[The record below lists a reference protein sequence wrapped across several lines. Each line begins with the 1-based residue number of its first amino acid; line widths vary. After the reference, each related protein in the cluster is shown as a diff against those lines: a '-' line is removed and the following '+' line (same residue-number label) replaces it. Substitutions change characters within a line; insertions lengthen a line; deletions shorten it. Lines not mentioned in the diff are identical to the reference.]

1 MAAFNLTAQLNLKG
15 PSNVGSIVSSIKN
28 QLGNISTTVKFTL
41 DPNAAKNVSQLD
53 ASLKSL
59 NQTFKDTQQSATA
72 AATAISKFTSAMSQ
86 GNSVGQYSNQL
97 NQANQAA
104 KNLSSTQAAT
114 SKAIEES
121 SSSMQEFG
129 KQAGLAVRRFA
140 AFSSVT
146 SVIYGL
152 VNAVGKGT
160 SEFISFDKE
169 FVKLQQVT
177 GESAEG
183 LKSLGRVITGL
194 SAGLGTSS
202 AELVDIASTLAQAG
216 LSARDT
222 EKALKAL
229 ALSSLAPSFDSMNET
244 VEGSIALMRQFDIS
258 ATDLEKA
265 LGAVNSVAAKFAVEA
280 SDIITAIQRTGGVFA
295 TASKGVSE
303 GTDALNEFIAVF
315 TSVRATTR
323 ESAETIATGLRTI
336 FTRIQRESTIDA
348 LKEYGVSL
356 QNLDGKFVGAYKAVE
371 LLSQGLSRLDPRDV
385 KFSKIIEELGGF
397 RQIGKVIPLIQ
408 EFATAQQ
415 ALSVAQQGQGSLAT
429 DAAKAQLS
437 LANQIAKTREEFLAL
452 FRDIGSSNTFQTMVT
467 GALQLTSALIKVVG
481 AAKGLLPM
489 FTAIAAVQ
497 GAKAISRFAGGL
509 YEGLS
514 GGGKDSSKK
523 GFATGGLVPGVGDAD
538 SVPAMLTP
546 GEFVV
551 RKAAVKA
558 MGVNKLH
565 SMNKYA
571 SGGSVRKMANG
582 GALYDEIEPQLYA
595 SSNKQNA
602 GKIKVHDGDSIE
614 TLVDPTQRLVDKRF
628 TLPDRKTPKYPKDNV
643 GGMLVPTTSRLL
655 NVDAFEVSPSK
666 NERTSYPGGKGP
678 AFDSNRE
685 KGQKAKEL
693 TLQRINELGATKLSR
708 AFKKTNEV
716 DISGRPMLDMQNL
729 SSELVEQGLA
739 KESSTSSLIQ
749 ADTLANRKAFL
760 AEKYPK
766 SNRSEWEKLLI
777 KDYQANYRLDGDE
790 AVLIR
795 DKLQANKNRIL
806 YTKTDSDFMAAY
818 ESLPYKQFKKLIED
832 DYQSAQYATGG
843 RVQKFADG
851 GVAQRKVGYIDYDVI
866 ANPDN
871 EAVVKKGMEATGM
884 TGPRLYTD
892 YLTQLAV
899 QARKENSLDKLRA
912 IYGVAGSGKTTL
924 ARGQGTD
931 SGTLRQTE
939 RFPVLSPED
948 IQRATEVLVLSSS
961 VSKDKLDSF
970 FGDTDRTYTLSSTTK
985 EEREGVRS
993 RRVVRD
999 ISGIGLENRKPGST
1013 TNVATDT
1020 AVGEALLSDRLGN
1033 RSTVLGRS
1041 ESGRLRRKRGDE
1053 LVDVIKKKIGFSWGG
1068 FAPMTAGHESI
1079 MDAAAAMGIAPEDFI
1094 YLVGSNEG
1102 VKPGDPSSYRT
1113 AVFDQDFRMVL
1124 AKAGAGSRGATV
1136 LPKPRDFEVPQ
1147 AFDISQEGSDRRT
1160 VLLPKKGSRTF
1171 VADKGPEQTK
1181 KYKEAGYAVSNI
1193 ERSGGISGTMVRDL
1207 IMAGDMGKLQE
1218 VLSPNVYEIISN
1230 NIGRLQNRANALP
1243 EIIEQVQKSQ
1253 GVELDGVEKEIKA
1266 VGITRIDNKKAAAD
1280 PEYAAKVQALQD
1292 LRDKRD
1298 KIKSSAS
1305 FEPYRI
1311 LAEMAR
1317 KNPEKYGLDLRTMSS
1332 DVPSMRTMSSGK
1344 IQQFIDGGWVQRMQ
1358 SQKKSTLK
1366 EDLKFLQSAMVF
1378 SDETGSYVP
1387 TYAKENEKEVVDAK
1401 EMLER
1406 YNAMSQFIT
1415 GPRSAKSGLKPTGGY
1430 NPQELLDA
1438 VTYYQAGSGP
1448 LTRAMVNNDFIF
1460 TDRNE
1465 AYDTEDLVGR
1475 LSAASQY
1482 KLPKKLYSGF
1492 GRGQFNE
1499 ILKDTNTTADDLIG
1513 KRDQAIESLVGQTV
1527 DFPTFLSTS
1536 VNPTVAEGF
1545 VGDPGA
1551 LFSIDA
1557 SKSKSMGIDILK
1569 AKSTPTTAAPPE
1581 SRRLPGLDKIKQHKL
1596 AGYDQ
1601 EKEFILQPNSQ
1612 FKILSAK
1619 GKVADSL
1626 KETLTGIKKNTQKS
1640 SNMVSD
1646 TGEEFT
1652 VFEPD
1657 YENDIAE
1664 TLNAKTRINIQAQ
1677 MLASGG
1683 KVQRFAEGGRTLS
1696 PLLQSIYDTLGDK
1709 PEWLKEFGLPDNVT
1723 TDVPAKTIAQLYSGR
1738 NFPTDPSFGILAG
1751 KPVSIDNVNA
1761 VWRKSFSPLMG
1772 QEKTANYTAA
1782 RNYLAQEL
1790 KDDTTEQTKL
1800 TIRDINKSTK
1810 LGIVGLQPT
1819 DKKAVEGPMSLGGK
1833 NVTLFIAGL
1842 SSQYDEAVRNMRRG
1856 VEGVVGQFG
1865 SDMQDAKIFGSSE
1878 KYAFDFDET
1887 LVTGADILDANG
1899 KPDIPRYGDIN
1910 AVRESMKGAKLTQLG
1925 EKVKKLMALDPSFIK
1940 KARILTARP
1949 QMTAGI
1955 LSDTLQGLGLPFQES
1970 DITGVSQPVGDGGL
1984 NIVDEKTKR
1993 INNSIIAKAK
2003 AQDVRE
2009 LEALIDDNLQNVTE
2023 TKKAGKKAFHY
2034 TELRDLTQEEKAASG
2049 FPNIEGAI
2057 TQSVMT
2063 VLGATGGLIQN
2074 GAVDYENGLGPAA
2087 QYFPGI
2093 GSDWPTEV
2101 KRTLDSDA
2109 ISDAKKEFTR
2119 YYKENGNKGI
2129 LAQAFAS
2136 GGLAEAPKKEK
2147 EYGKI
2152 GLTEDGTMINA
2163 GYFKN
2168 DTRSGYATAYKMRDY
2183 LYYVGLSSATS
2194 GYGPKL
2200 YDVLMEAATEKGAM
2214 LTSDRSLVS
2223 GDAQNVWEYYFNNRS
2238 DVQKTPLKPSD
2249 WTRNNALI
2257 DPKLYGKEETWPPA
2271 NDPAWILQSGYS
2283 KSPSIINGP
2292 DVVRSSA
2299 KVDYRALMSSFFS
2312 EKRGSSEPVTA
2323 SNSDG
2328 EEFTV
2333 GYSKMAAGGRVK
2345 QDELLSK
2352 YKDVIAS
2359 IMPQEYL
2366 SKDGL
2371 LRLPS
2376 GEGKQIQ
2383 FAPASE
2389 FSYTGFADD
2398 VIKNRLEKV
2407 QDKFD
2412 PQDYKEMISNIDQ
2425 IYGGEA
2431 TIKYSDSQ
2439 DRGGMSS
2446 GFPHEVFH
2454 DIQSYLTQY
2463 YPDKLSTL
2471 QSAVLKRKEEIVK
2484 LHQTGSWSEGR
2495 YPVDDLFLGL
2505 GEDDYGQMGSY
2516 PGYFVNEVSSF
2527 LSKKGSSGAPLKAA
2541 RTAVKDAQ
2549 FDLGRMETIPQ
2560 LLSAIGEGDNRARSL
2575 LGAIFAEA
2583 GLSKDFSEKF
2593 PQKFAAGGMVPG
2605 VGNGDTVPAMLN
2617 VGDFVIR
2624 KSSVNS
2630 IGPDKLASM
2639 AGYASGGSVS
2649 DKVPALLTPGEFVFS
2664 KTAAQKIGYPKLH
2677 SMNKVG
2683 KFASGGAVG
2692 LRMGYADG
2700 GTIQDLGKFL
2710 SNLSAMLN
2718 NIPNRTMSIR
2728 PDTINSSTT
2737 KIDDS
2742 TTQGLNILAEAIK
2755 DLGFKA
2761 SETAALVKR
2770 GGDISYQTALK
2781 ALEADLERAKIAG
2794 SSYSAILG
2802 LEDNIKSIREKSIK
2816 TTTSNQFLET
2826 AFSESQLGQKGGSGA
2841 AQQKIAEVSD
2851 RITVAATK
2859 KEENKTFKDLKA
2871 QSSYGPS
2878 IAFGKTDDE
2887 IRAEAKKIVEPQR
2900 EKIRDESVIRA
2911 TKEVTGVGKGEL
2923 KSLGIGGSDI
2933 QKYISQSMLDRKTL
2947 AEADKQLLDSKLAE
2961 LKNSKAYRDAQAT
2974 DAKAADQMRQKTIQE
2989 AQKQVGQRREVLDP
3003 MAKQQGLPGL
3013 KEGSITESIAG
3024 IFGSGPGIAGLA
3036 ALASLPGLIEA
3047 FGPATKTSG
3056 GAAFMGGFKGA
3067 AETAS
3072 AGVTLA
3078 GQLPFAAGPILAATA
3093 IASLASA
3100 AIKARNAFIE
3110 FEKEAAGKQLEISL
3124 GNLQQLFVELGK
3136 DIKDVRIQSLI
3147 STEIQKGTGVAKRI
3161 EDFEASTP
3169 KAFYANSLDALFAST
3184 SLRDQGTGNS
3194 VQSSSERSKILEK
3207 FGTGAYYRSTG
3218 FGQANFGLN
3227 AFGAD
3232 ARADENRR
3240 SYLEML
3246 APEEAQE
3253 RAKRRTGLAEF
3264 SQQSIFNKAKTGQSA
3279 SDIIAGPDYDALAK
3293 NIALAN
3299 NMIQL
3304 QVLEIERSTIADKEA
3319 AKNSLIRAYA
3329 DEQVIKITKQIEQE
3343 RQLELAERAGRQFS
3357 MSFDRMFA
3365 NMNQSIMEANNTL
3378 DIFTDKLD
3386 ASIGALGG
3394 QASIGKT
3401 RLDTINVLKTP
3412 NISSDSSF
3420 SSAASSASSLFG
3432 TENKLVESILVLGR
3446 NLETS
3451 LMSTINGTIKNNPRA
3466 SDTKISLEIEKSIEG
3481 LLDKANLPSDLSAQ
3495 LSKSIGIGISEIRK
3509 KEGEGTKDR
3518 KIDFSELLRAVPG
3531 LKDTVDTLKNTNN
3544 SVISA
3549 LENYQ
3554 STLDRFTQKL
3564 ELSGEKLREAADR
3577 RFRADDIVT
3586 DSSLQLARTFGTAL
3600 SPSLGS
3606 DIRDKR
3612 TARLTG
3618 GVTSPDDILLQINQL
3633 QNRAGSQRDNLN
3645 DLKNRSIGQPGAVAA
3660 IIDNE
3665 KALSRTNY
3673 QLNQTYTALKNLA
3686 DSSEAASNALSAIQ
3700 AAQQRQSGKVS
3711 LIEKLVTSGPEEL
3724 DSFNKALVRLQRTAG
3739 GENFYQT
3746 ADQRKEILS
3755 VLNDITPLMGSS
3767 QEANNFK
3774 ANTLENLL
3782 KTSGIGLNPQ
3792 FESIINSV
3800 RNPQADPAIKEATE
3814 AYKKAVDV
3822 QSEANNAMAKLS
3834 QYMSEKLIQ
3843 DMSRALEEAINK
3855 TRVKFDDQSIKD
3867 IVNGIRSATTVVAPG
3882 APVARAE
3889 GGLIYAA
3896 NGSYIDFQ
3904 PKGTDTVPAML
3915 TPGEFVV
3922 NRQSTSENLPLL
3934 QAINKSGGGKI
3945 SYFARGGSVDND
3957 TMSILMTQM
3966 KLSEKLTA
3974 PSKNVTS
3981 TTSLS
3986 STVPFLKK
3994 SNDNEISSI
4003 GLLQSILKTLQDMKE
4018 SSSII
4023 NNQPGKNLEPQQIVA
4038 PTETRPVAPTIV
4050 RPETS
4055 TTVSS
4060 APSSASTLPETIESV
4075 DLNPIPSIPV
4085 PNLPIQTTPNFEPIP
4100 TAPVDPIVP
4109 DMPTIPEAPLPDVR
4123 EPISTPE
4130 DIRPR
4135 TIPQMPVMPQ
4145 PEVVLPKKPAYEEPF
4160 PVEVFPPSLLPGFP
4174 KAPMAPTYEK
4184 GPYGFDSPF
4193 FDPESVPKPR
4203 RPLVIGEAAREA
4215 GFTKTDALKGR
4226 DRVAEDTPESDSMI
4240 EEVEARK
4247 SYNKARRAAQSAQA
4261 GEALSSG
4268 IGRANGAMTAVK
4280 GVQEI
4285 KEAQTSYEAFR
4296 GGLGLVGGIGDIADS
4311 SSLPLA
4317 ITGDAASLT
4326 RNTLDFYNTPETR
4339 LQSGLGIA
4347 NDATSLTL
4355 RAAQATSLVAPAG
4368 SLASQVAAPLGAV
4381 GAVAE
4386 IGRGA
4391 VAGAYDTSNEAKLR
4405 TTVENIIIGA
4415 ATGDATTGG
4424 SGLAGAANAF
4434 GANIQQGGNTDLQ
4447 LSAVESQLRGLTTGA
4462 AIGTAIL
4469 PGPGTAI
4476 GAVAGQG
4483 VAATG
4488 ELYKSGSAYI
4498 RESAQAQQLEARTDQ
4513 MLKSSKTQ
4521 EYMTGEDGNV
4531 TKQSKNPDSFGFGL
4545 DVVEENLIR
4554 NVAGL
4559 TKEISTLRV
4568 LQEQGHTTF
4577 NNQPIEEAIYGKE
4590 RSLYAGRSD
4599 LKSVAT
4605 RRAND
4610 ENTTLFDLGPNSPLV
4625 KSKIDRYQSLIGRA
4639 IEELGDTLSEDIKP
4653 DALPKIDLELVP
4665 DLTGT
4670 QKQSA
4675 TYASNG
4681 ALFTPRGTDTIPAM
4695 LTPGEFVMSK
4705 SAVDR
4710 IGVGDLNRMNKGYQ
4724 RGGAVSYYADGGYV
4738 SSSLQDKYLDAG
4750 PAGLKLK
4757 RLGTFS
4763 LEGDEKH
4770 IDLSE
4775 LPDTI
4780 PSDKEFIQKLFTAKN
4795 LQVLPN
4801 LSGLDTQQL
4810 DKASSNSLI
4819 LANRSS
4825 TIGYGVPSGAKYRA
4839 DSSSGSYSY
4848 ESSPPDIKID
4858 PIGDFFNNVVLSS
4871 ILKKKP
4877 IVFEGTEAEATDQ
4890 FALYKNKL
4898 DQLTN
4903 FLPKEIKEQAN
4914 GAGYDITNQS
4924 DVAFKIKSASSVLSA
4939 IKTFPSVATN
4949 GSKASAVQ
4957 TVRIREMSKDIED
4970 YVGLLS
4976 GPTIDTIAESPGGS
4990 KNQSPLPDLWIENV
5004 RDGFNITPKDYGS
5017 NPSSRASAVKRRYG
5031 EMDDDGTLTGRFED
5045 RAQTTSFM
5053 SGWIQ
5058 ALGKTNTQSLTLPG
5072 ANIEPLKAA
5081 SDFITPTYIED
5092 LKNKKLIKTEA
5103 LYESA
5108 IFSKLQQIIDGT
5120 QPFVDVGNDYFDLTK
5135 LGSSNSNIRV
5145 TSVASDEWLRQYA
5158 PIIKQNINNSKDKN
5172 VLEKLSY
5179 YGKDPTIKPFD
5190 IVSEDDPAI
5199 NFEFGWMDNGLTLD
5213 KATEQKLERTTQRK
5227 AKGVAPNITRGETID
5242 GSFKINDLDI
5252 PYQIPYTKYE
5262 KAKWWDT
5269 RLSRQS
5275 DESILDPAEDI
5286 YLLDQSSIDTDP
5298 LRGLN
5303 TGDKRAFASLAGIQ
5317 QDIPSQISTQLNR
5330 DAGILQYLTV
5340 AKTKGYDSDEAK
5352 KLEDLNLD
5360 NLYSI
5365 KFANNLVGSLTKANA
5380 PGGFGD
5386 QFTKTGD
5393 IFDGEAQFYI
5403 RDYIIASAK
5412 RLSETEKID
5421 REIDSKKKGGPT
5433 RDTKKLLG
5441 FDEGKEF
5448 ASASLALVL
5457 GAEELFG
5464 TGGEFELPGILP
5476 PNWFKP
5482 VLPRQFNSI
5491 YDMPQGLIREGM
5503 GRLSTWLNDASGR
5516 LNGYITPEMSQKDG
5530 RLYDTIV
5537 RAQNYMRGARL
5548 AFTSFQEEDT
5558 SGVKTFFDPDL
5569 FKGDPTPNGNPEA
5582 IEQAIKMFQ
5591 SMGRNDENN
5600 PAMRAIS
5607 RAGQLTPDKKKRLA
5621 ADLKDS
5627 KIDNSSGTSDTTNLK
5642 DFDPSDLEK
5651 DMYGQQASYKTLLN
5665 YALNPYNQYTNRDIR
5680 ANFFDEFISRI
5691 FTATELNGA
5700 PLFSA
5705 TTGARFGGALRSL
5718 KSWFGGKGNDDAMIP
5733 PEGRPDINWQGI
5745 DYLYDQTADKAVSY
5759 EQRFDQLQ
5767 TTVSPDVYAS
5777 NRSAFDYVGGR
5788 GMFGE
5793 LPSLDTYEKK
5803 GLGVV
5808 YKNNGG
5814 LIYASEGQLIN
5825 FQPRGTDTVPAM
5837 LTPGEFV
5844 VNASATSK
5852 NLPLLKE
5859 MNRGGEVI
5867 YRAGGSDSPEGMAP
5881 TKTFDIYSALD
5892 INPEGRLNVP
5902 QTRTGKLGLDFLF
5915 KKWTKQDKNSG
5926 PLGQSF
5932 GFGPRSVNVDMQKP
5946 EDLDESFMQYT
5957 GVRNSIIER
5966 LNSGKDYSG
5975 QALMSYYDAMYV
5987 KASQPKSK
5995 EDNPYSN
6002 LYDKKSVVSDSD
6014 RETMVNYLNLRDIRD
6029 NKLGNKDRSWLYN
6042 QDRDWSRYFRFPTGD
6057 EYAATVGG
6065 ALQSVLP
6072 SIFGLLFGTIGA
6084 VAGGAIAGPLGGFGG
6099 AVGLGAAGGQL
6110 GMMSNQWIIDNFLKD
6125 TDMYKGFSTL
6135 MKENPSNVAAGQTA
6149 VLATDL
6155 ALGVGLGHHLENGVR
6170 PLVAKGLSAIGAR
6183 KTAEKAL
6190 YPTIQLSAREI
6201 EEQVVR
6207 HIERA
6212 GKKAGNN
6219 GGEIVMSGGRKP
6231 PFASAAELD
6240 LGRGTPGG
6248 ARFAVNQLPG
6258 KAGNLAD
6265 KLPELAALKPN
6276 QLQDLIS
6283 SLEISSNGVS
6293 RDAAENNVRLMAQKL
6308 GISEQRIYEAGFDPA
6323 RVQIKDGKLWAP
6335 GSMLTGAY
6343 LTRNAH
6349 EAAHYA
6355 MQALRKTAEELDKPL
6370 GHPQVMEKAGFYLS
6384 ELNTKGGIFPD
6395 VFSRLEQ
6402 GGDVTQRLAKIYE
6415 DLPGDGRVAFDKLF
6429 RHAGEPVTIDA
6440 VLKDI
6445 YSRLGN
6451 TDTGPL
6457 ADALKSQGIYGFIAD
6472 ELSIYGKPLGG
6483 GQQARPINIIAEE
6496 AFRSFRSSSLADVEV
6511 VSPFIKR
6518 FLDESGARAGA
6529 EELLHELNHG
6539 SDHGGSHH
6547 GSDHGD
6553 SHHIADNTTG
6563 SIEDKH
6569 HYSTG
6574 GVVYANRGKYINFQP
6589 KGTDTVPAM
6598 LTPGEFVIN
6607 ARSTAQHLPLL
6618 KAINSGTD
6626 VSLPNAMNTG
6636 GVVYLVGGGRAPSG
6650 MTPAGAQAM
6659 PRPLTRQQKAN
6670 RTSSVGTPP
6679 RIDSSSLDPDTGE
6692 IVWTMVLKDR
6702 IYTVLRDS
6710 LQKSFKRLAESGTS
6724 DSYEDYNNTL
6734 VDFKEL
6740 QYQMKQNVNKYKA
6753 GDYGES
6759 VTYLQSL
6766 KREYEIAARTGSV
6779 GGDQRDWRAKKQPT
6793 QQQGQQQGQPQA
6805 QQNQQQQQA
6814 SQDPRQQAQQERR
6827 EKNDRVAEAGMAPR
6841 IDKDHLDPVTG
6852 AINWPMVLKD
6862 SVYSAQREET
6872 EKAFRSLSG
6881 STKPV
6886 DQVEYQRMQDV
6897 FAELKNN
6904 LKQNVD
6910 KYNAGDYGESRTFLD
6925 SLNREYDIAAKGGG
6939 VGGNKPDWR
6948 KPRQKPAGQQP
6959 PNPAQAPG
6967 QAPDPNAP
6975 KADSYDDRD
6984 PTAQQQTRQRAN
6996 TDRAERNARI
7006 AAMGAPPRI
7015 NEDNLDPVTGNIS
7028 WPMVLTDGVFSEN
7041 RTSIQSLFSDIASK
7055 GTPADMDT
7063 YQEGLSQFKDLKAL
7077 MKENVNNYN
7086 AGDYGSS
7093 RTFVDSLESEF
7104 IKAAKS
7110 GYIGG
7115 ETPNWRKKK
7124 DDQAQPPANETEEQ
7138 RARREKKEKNDRVS
7152 EVGQAPRI
7160 DPSFLDPVTGQVR
7173 WTMALTDPAYSSNRD
7188 DIQKAFSDIADGGFP
7203 VEYDQ
7208 YEKTNTDFQEFK
7220 NRFKENV
7227 NNYSAG
7233 DYGES
7238 RTYLDSLHR
7247 EYDNAAKGGGVGGDK
7262 PNWRKPRNFASG
7274 GLVYSN
7280 NQALQ
7285 NSSGHYASGGIVY
7298 ANNGALIDA
7307 QASGTDTV
7315 PAMLTPGEFVVNRN
7329 SAQKFMPVLNAIN
7342 GGAYSAGGIVNYLA
7356 NGGFVQPHYLSRGNE
7371 NPIGAMSQIS
7381 NSSGVLNNSVGQNMV
7396 MAKPAWVDEFIG
7408 QAQEVSKAIGN
7419 ALTDVTSQLNSVGST
7434 MTESAQKL
7442 ANTSKTLSETK
7453 FPEEIVLTHSGN
7465 IVTDMLPQRV
7475 NEIVQRS
7482 IDTSVAIS
7490 NNNIDSAMA
7499 SINRGIMKDSEG
7511 AMGKT
7516 G

>member
-1513 KRDQAIESLVGQTV
+1513 KKDQAIESLVGQTV

-1683 KVQRFAEGGRTLS
+1683 KVQRFAGGGSVKVSLPNQPLSLKDLDTGNDMAESAKGALKGFMFERDFVRAYGEDAKPGPNFPDVTNTSIVKSIVGSLYPNAEALELKYEDNQNTRAKYLSSLRESGKTEDEIPMAVRANLGGKIQAQMFRSGGAVQRFEGGGKALS
-1696 PLLQSIYDTLGDK
+1696 PLLQSIYDSMRDK
-1709 PEWLKEFGLPDNVT
+1709 PEWLREFGLPDNVT
-1723 TDVPAKTIAQLYSGR
+1723 TDVPAKTIAQLYSGN
-1738 NFPTDPSFGILAG
+1738 NFPTDPSLGAFAG

-2323 SNSDG
+2323 SNSNG

-2333 GYSKMAAGGRVK
+2333 GYSEMATGGKVNKHLEQYRRI
-2345 QDELLSK
+2345 LS
-2352 YKDVIAS
+2352 S
-2359 IMPQEYL
+2359 ILPTEML
-2366 SKDGL
+2366 TKDGML
-2371 LRLPS
+2371 
-2376 GEGKQIQ
+2376 K
-2383 FAPASE
+2383 
-2389 FSYTGFADD
+2389 
-2398 VIKNRLEKV
+2398 
-2407 QDKFD
+2407 
-2412 PQDYKEMISNIDQ
+2412 
-2425 IYGGEA
+2425 
-2431 TIKYSDSQ
+2431 
-2439 DRGGMSS
+2439 MSS
-2446 GFPHEVFH
+2446 GQGESIDIIPPAKKNMMQSLGLASYDPGKAYYSGGLDYKTLRHLLNQRRSELAPEESETLDRFISENLLFAGNQDEISLGGAKHKGVLAHETFH
-2454 DIQSYLTQY
+2454 DIQGFLYDN
-2463 YPDKLSTL
+2463 YPEIMDKLSSSL
-2471 QSAVLKRKEEIVK
+2471 GSQKENIEAWYK
-2484 LHQTGSWSEGR
+2484 DPSNKKFTGKGNYQLR
-2495 YPVDDLFLGL
+2495 NLFPKTE
-2505 GEDDYGQMGSY
+2505 EDSPYGSY
-2516 PGYFVNEVSSF
+2516 LQDNAREALIKKKRSKEIPNTTPG
-2527 LSKKGSSGAPLKAA
+2527 SGFY
-2541 RTAVKDAQ
+2541 R
-2549 FDLGRMETIPQ
+2549 
-2560 LLSAIGEGDNRARSL
+2560 LLSEAQKQLGANEAIPVL
-2575 LGAIFAEA
+2575 LGAASEGNKSAAEILSKVFSDA
-2583 GLSKDFSEKF
+2583 GLKPDFMDTL
-2593 PQKFAAGGMVPG
+2593 PRFAAGGMVPG

-2639 AGYASGGSVS
+2639 AGYAAGGSVS

-2664 KTAAQKIGYPKLH
+2664 KNAAQKIGYPKLH

-2692 LRMGYADG
+2692 LRMGYAEG
-2700 GTIQDLGKFL
+2700 GAIQDFGKFL
-2710 SNLSAMLN
+2710 SNLSAILN
-2718 NIPNRTMSIR
+2718 SIPTKAMNIR
-2728 PDTINSSTT
+2728 PNVIDSSTT
-2737 KIDDS
+2737 KIDD
-2742 TTQGLNILAEAIK
+2742 TDTFLTEGLSLVGKALQ
-2755 DLGFKA
+2755 DLGLKA
-2761 SETAALVKR
+2761 SESAALVKR
-2770 GGDISYQTALK
+2770 GGDISYKAAID

-2794 SSYSAILG
+2794 LSSKQIIAMEDLITSARG
-2802 LEDNIKSIREKSIK
+2802 Q
-2816 TTTSNQFLET
+2816 SNKAVGNKQFLEKS
-2826 AFSESQLGQKGGSGA
+2826 FSNSDIGKRGGSGA
-2841 AQQKIAEVSD
+2841 AQQAILTKASELEPKIRENTEYSN
-2851 RITVAATK
+2851 RLSLMGSGLSTQQIAATAK
-2859 KEENKTFKDLKA
+2859 
-2871 QSSYGPS
+2871 SM
-2878 IAFGKTDDE
+2878 TDTPE
-2887 IRAEAKKIVEPQR
+2887 SR
-2900 EKIRDESVIRA
+2900 EKIKSKSIISA
-2911 TKEVTGVGKGEL
+2911 TEEVTGIDRKEFTKQNL
-2923 KSLGIGGSDI
+2923 EASDI

-2947 AEADKQLLDSKLAE
+2947 TQMDRQVLADKMDELQRTKTFRQASFEEQKKMLDQI
-2961 LKNSKAYRDAQAT
+2961 RAQA
-2974 DAKAADQMRQKTIQE
+2974 KQE
-2989 AQKQVGQRREVLDP
+2989 TSQRRDVLDP
-3003 MAKQQGLPGL
+3003 MAKEQGLPGL
-3013 KEGSITESIAG
+3013 KDGSITQSLSG
-3024 IFGSGPGIAGLA
+3024 IFSSKAGLA
-3036 ALASLPGLIEA
+3036 GLGLLATAPGLMEA
-3047 FGPATKTSG
+3047 FGPSAKTSG
-3056 GAAFMGGFKGA
+3056 SAAFMGGLKGA
-3067 AETAS
+3067 GETAS
-3072 AGVTLA
+3072 AGLTLA
-3078 GQLPFAAGPILAATA
+3078 GQLPGAAGPILAATA
-3093 IASLASA
+3093 IATLASA
-3100 AIKARNAFIE
+3100 ATKARNAFIE
-3110 FEKEAAGKQLEISL
+3110 FEKNLANRQLETSL
-3124 GNLQQLFVELGK
+3124 SNLQQLFAELAKDTK
-3136 DIKDVRIQSLI
+3136 DIRIQNQI
-3147 STEIQKGTGVAKRI
+3147 SAEIQKGAGNVSRI
-3161 EDFEASTP
+3161 EQIESSFP
-3169 KAFYANSLDALFAST
+3169 KAFFANSLDALFAS
-3184 SLRDQGTGNS
+3184 RDSRDKDTGNGT
-3194 VQSSSERSKILEK
+3194 QASSDRSKILEK
-3207 FGTGAYYRSTG
+3207 FGIGAYFRSTG
-3218 FGQANFGLN
+3218 FGQANLGFTP
-3227 AFGAD
+3227 FGAD
-3232 ARADENRR
+3232 DRADKSRKA
-3240 SYLEML
+3240 YLEMM

-3253 RAKRRTGLAEF
+3253 RAKRSSALSES
-3264 SQQSIFNKAKTGQSA
+3264 SQAFILNKAKSGMTATEISKE
-3279 SDIIAGPDYDALAK
+3279 PDYEVLARS
-3293 NIALAN
+3293 IALAN
-3299 NMIQL
+3299 NAVQEQIL
-3304 QVLEIERSTIADKEA
+3304 AIERSNLVNKEA
-3319 AKNSLIRAYA
+3319 AKTSIIRQYA
-3329 DEQVIKITKQIEQE
+3329 EEQLIKITRQAQQE
-3343 RQLELAERAGRQFS
+3343 RAMELSERAGRQFS
-3357 MSFDRMFA
+3357 LSFDRMFA
-3365 NMNQSIMEANNTL
+3365 NMNQVIMSTNNSL
-3378 DIFTDKLD
+3378 DIFNNRLE
-3386 ASIGALGG
+3386 SSVNALSG

-3401 RLDTINVLKTP
+3401 NLDIINTLKTP
-3412 NISSDSSF
+3412 NISSSANF
-3420 SSAASSASSLFG
+3420 SSAASTASSLFG
-3432 TENKLVESILVLGR
+3432 TENKLIESILVLGR
-3446 NLETS
+3446 DLESS
-3451 LMSTINGTIKNNPRA
+3451 LMSTINDTIQNNPKA
-3466 SDTKISLEIEKSIEG
+3466 SDTKISSDIENSIG
-3481 LLDKANLPSDLSAQ
+3481 RLLGRANLPTDLTAQ
-3495 LSKSIGIGISEIRK
+3495 LSKSIGVGITEIRR

-3518 KIDFSELLRAVPG
+3518 KIDFAELLRAIPG
-3531 LKDTVDTLKNTNN
+3531 LKDTVDALKTTNN
-3544 SVISA
+3544 SVISS

-3554 STLDRFTQKL
+3554 TVLDRFTQKL
-3564 ELSGEKLREAADR
+3564 EASSEKLREAADR
-3577 RFRADDIVT
+3577 RFKAEDIVI
-3586 DSSLQLARTFGTAL
+3586 DSSIQLARTFGSSINPAL
-3600 SPSLGS
+3600 GNVL
-3606 DIRDKR
+3606 RDQR
-3612 TARLTG
+3612 TSRMTG
-3618 GVTSPDDILLQINQL
+3618 GLTDPNDILLQINQL
-3633 QNRAGSQRDNLN
+3633 QSRSSSQRDNLSE
-3645 DLKNRSIGQPGAVAA
+3645 LKNRTVGQSGATQT

-3665 KALSRTNY
+3665 KALNKTNY

-3686 DSSEAASNALSAIQ
+3686 DSSDAASNALSAIQ
-3700 AAQQRQSGKVS
+3700 AAQQKQAGKVS

-3739 GENFYQT
+3739 GESFYQT
-3746 ADQRKEILS
+3746 SDQRKEILS
-3755 VLNDITPLMGSS
+3755 VLNDITPLMGSG

-3792 FESIINSV
+3792 FQSIINSI
-3800 RNPQADPAIKEATE
+3800 RDPEADPAVKQAAEE
-3814 AYKKAVDV
+3814 YKNAVQV
-3822 QSEANNAMAKLS
+3822 QSEANKAIAELNTNISTKLV
-3834 QYMSEKLIQ
+3834 E
-3843 DMSRALEEAINK
+3843 DMSRALKDSITN
-3855 TRVKFDDQSIKD
+3855 TRVKFDEGQIRD
-3867 IVNGIRSATTVVAPG
+3867 IVAGIRSATTVVAPG
-3882 APVARAE
+3882 APVARAT
-3889 GGLIYAA
+3889 GGIIYSSA
-3896 NGSYIDFQ
+3896 GSYIDFQ

-3915 TPGEFVV
+3915 TPGEFV
-3922 NRQSTSENLPLL
+3922 
-3934 QAINKSGGGKI
+3934 
-3945 SYFARGGSVDND
+3945 
-3957 TMSILMTQM
+3957 
-3966 KLSEKLTA
+3966 
-3974 PSKNVTS
+3974 
-3981 TTSLS
+3981 
-3986 STVPFLKK
+3986 
-3994 SNDNEISSI
+3994 
-4003 GLLQSILKTLQDMKE
+4003 
-4018 SSSII
+4018 
-4023 NNQPGKNLEPQQIVA
+4023 
-4038 PTETRPVAPTIV
+4038 
-4050 RPETS
+4050 
-4055 TTVSS
+4055 
-4060 APSSASTLPETIESV
+4060 
-4075 DLNPIPSIPV
+4075 
-4085 PNLPIQTTPNFEPIP
+4085 
-4100 TAPVDPIVP
+4100 
-4109 DMPTIPEAPLPDVR
+4109 
-4123 EPISTPE
+4123 
-4130 DIRPR
+4130 
-4135 TIPQMPVMPQ
+4135 
-4145 PEVVLPKKPAYEEPF
+4145 
-4160 PVEVFPPSLLPGFP
+4160 
-4174 KAPMAPTYEK
+4174 
-4184 GPYGFDSPF
+4184 
-4193 FDPESVPKPR
+4193 
-4203 RPLVIGEAAREA
+4203 
-4215 GFTKTDALKGR
+4215 
-4226 DRVAEDTPESDSMI
+4226 
-4240 EEVEARK
+4240 
-4247 SYNKARRAAQSAQA
+4247 
-4261 GEALSSG
+4261 
-4268 IGRANGAMTAVK
+4268 
-4280 GVQEI
+4280 
-4285 KEAQTSYEAFR
+4285 
-4296 GGLGLVGGIGDIADS
+4296 
-4311 SSLPLA
+4311 
-4317 ITGDAASLT
+4317 
-4326 RNTLDFYNTPETR
+4326 
-4339 LQSGLGIA
+4339 
-4347 NDATSLTL
+4347 
-4355 RAAQATSLVAPAG
+4355 
-4368 SLASQVAAPLGAV
+4368 
-4381 GAVAE
+4381 
-4386 IGRGA
+4386 
-4391 VAGAYDTSNEAKLR
+4391 
-4405 TTVENIIIGA
+4405 
-4415 ATGDATTGG
+4415 
-4424 SGLAGAANAF
+4424 
-4434 GANIQQGGNTDLQ
+4434 
-4447 LSAVESQLRGLTTGA
+4447 
-4462 AIGTAIL
+4462 
-4469 PGPGTAI
+4469 
-4476 GAVAGQG
+4476 
-4483 VAATG
+4483 
-4488 ELYKSGSAYI
+4488 
-4498 RESAQAQQLEARTDQ
+4498 
-4513 MLKSSKTQ
+4513 
-4521 EYMTGEDGNV
+4521 
-4531 TKQSKNPDSFGFGL
+4531 
-4545 DVVEENLIR
+4545 
-4554 NVAGL
+4554 
-4559 TKEISTLRV
+4559 
-4568 LQEQGHTTF
+4568 
-4577 NNQPIEEAIYGKE
+4577 
-4590 RSLYAGRSD
+4590 
-4599 LKSVAT
+4599 
-4605 RRAND
+4605 
-4610 ENTTLFDLGPNSPLV
+4610 
-4625 KSKIDRYQSLIGRA
+4625 
-4639 IEELGDTLSEDIKP
+4639 
-4653 DALPKIDLELVP
+4653 
-4665 DLTGT
+4665 
-4670 QKQSA
+4670 
-4675 TYASNG
+4675 
-4681 ALFTPRGTDTIPAM
+4681 
-4695 LTPGEFVMSK
+4695 MSK
-4705 SAVDR
+4705 PAVDR
-4710 IGVGDLNRMNKGYQ
+4710 IGSGTLSRMNKGYSN
-4724 RGGAVSYYADGGYV
+4724 GGQVSYYADGGYV
-4738 SSSLQDKYLDAG
+4738 SSILQNKYVDRSTG
-4750 PAGLKLK
+4750 DPRIRKT
-4757 RLGTFS
+4757 GTFS
-4763 LEGDEKH
+4763 
-4770 IDLSE
+4770 IDNGTQNYPNLSE
-4775 LPDTI
+4775 ELTVA
-4780 PSDKEFIQKLFTAKN
+4780 SLNTFKN
-4795 LQVLPN
+4795 LQTLPN
-4801 LSGLDTQQL
+4801 FGDGTASGQIDNSGKKSETYTVGYSG
-4810 DKASSNSLI
+4810 KSN
-4819 LANRSS
+4819 
-4825 TIGYGVPSGAKYRA
+4825 IGYGVPPSATYLASFYDQQSRGGYKYTEPA
-4839 DSSSGSYSY
+4839 GGGTISIVSL
-4848 ESSPPDIKID
+4848 
-4858 PIGDFFNNVVLSS
+4858 GDFLSPGTTTTS
-4871 ILKKKP
+4871 ILDQKP
-4877 IVFEGTEAEATDQ
+4877 LTFNGPELEANKEFEQ
-4890 FALYKNKL
+4890 YINKL
-4898 DQLTN
+4898 RQVHK
-4903 FLPKEIKEQAN
+4903 FLPTKIQQNNDAYNISVGAANFNIPSPDKVNNGIKE
-4914 GAGYDITNQS
+4914 
-4924 DVAFKIKSASSVLSA
+4924 
-4939 IKTFPSVATN
+4939 FPSVRTT
-4949 GSKASAVQ
+4949 GK
-4957 TVRIREMSKDIED
+4957 RGEFLIKDMSKPVSG
-4970 YVGLLS
+4970 YVGLYSDSTS
-4976 GPTIDTIAESPGGS
+4976 GTSTVDGLLEHLGAGHSEAD
-4990 KNQSPLPDLWIENV
+4990 LPDIVFQKLNKDIMSISPQTRSTSNTN
-5004 RDGFNITPKDYGS
+5004 GFTGAGKKSEYDYSVLPPKPVDYGVS
-5017 NPSSRASAVKRRYG
+5017 
-5031 EMDDDGTLTGRFED
+5031 
-5045 RAQTTSFM
+5045 QSFM
-5053 SGWIQ
+5053 DGWISG
-5058 ALGKTNTQSLTLPG
+5058 LGRSSETLKLPG
-5072 ANIEPLKAA
+5072 SDMSSLVRLRDIITGEEYINNLESQKLTAKEEEYESIIAAKLKRI
-5081 SDFITPTYIED
+5081 SD
-5092 LKNKKLIKTEA
+5092 KTE
-5103 LYESA
+5103 S
-5108 IFSKLQQIIDGT
+5108 S
-5120 QPFVDVGNDYFDLTK
+5120 VDIGNDYFDLKK
-5135 LGSSNSNIRV
+5135 LGSDSNSINVFSI
-5145 TSVASDEWLRQYA
+5145 SAAEWSPYSKMLQ
-5158 PIIKQNINNSKDKN
+5158 QSINNSKDKGT
-5172 VLEKLSY
+5172 LEKLSY
-5179 YGKDPTIKPFD
+5179 YGKDPKKLPFD
-5190 IVSEDDPAI
+5190 VWPEG
-5199 NFEFGWMDNGLTLD
+5199 NFAQVQQFGWMDSKLEFD
-5213 KATEQKLERTTQRK
+5213 KATTAQITRKVQDRAKQVSPDIIEDSITGKIKLNDPQLELPYRLRYSRTTK
-5227 AKGVAPNITRGETID
+5227 PT
-5242 GSFKINDLDI
+5242 
-5252 PYQIPYTKYE
+5252 
-5262 KAKWWDT
+5262 WWDT
-5269 RLSRQS
+5269 RTNSKS
-5275 DESILDPAEDI
+5275 EKPVLDGFDSL
-5286 YLLDQSSIDTDP
+5286 YLLNGGGEAADAKGSADNILQS
-5298 LRGLN
+5298 LN
-5303 TGDKRAFASLAGIQ
+5303 TGDKRLFATSNGL
-5317 QDIPSQISTQLNR
+5317 DKYIPDQLSEQINNDPKVS
-5330 DAGILQYLTV
+5330 AYLKSVV
-5340 AKTKGYDSDEAK
+5340 ASGYDSAETQ
-5352 KLEDLNLD
+5352 KLERSNLDSIFKLNLSK
-5360 NLYSI
+5360 NL
-5365 KFANNLVGSLTKANA
+5365 LGLLTKADV

-5386 QFTKTGD
+5386 QFKETGD
-5393 IFDGEAQFYI
+5393 IFGGDIQFFL
-5403 RDYIIASAK
+5403 RDYIVESAK
-5412 RLSETEKID
+5412 KLSSDKKAKELG
-5421 REIDSKKKGGPT
+5421 DSKKKFGDR
-5433 RDTKKLLG
+5433 RDTSKLLG
-5441 FDEGKEF
+5441 FDEGQEF
-5448 ASASLALVL
+5448 AGASLALVL

-5464 TGGEFELPGILP
+5464 PGGEFELPGILP
-5476 PNWFKP
+5476 RNWFKP
-5482 VLPRQFNSI
+5482 VLPTQFNSI

-5503 GRLSTWLNDASGR
+5503 GRLGSWLSDASGR
-5516 LNGYITPEMSQKDG
+5516 VEQYITPEMAQKNP
-5530 RLYDTIV
+5530 RQYDEII
-5537 RAQNYMRGARL
+5537 RAQTYMKGAL
-5548 AFTSFQEEDT
+5548 SAFTSFQDEAT
-5558 SGVKTFFDPDL
+5558 GGVKEFFDPDL
-5569 FKGDPTPNGNPEA
+5569 FKGAPTPNGNPEA
-5582 IEQAIKMFQ
+5582 IEQAIRMFQ
-5591 SMGRNDENN
+5591 SIGTNDTSTDTIF
-5600 PAMRAIS
+5600 PRMT
-5607 RAGQLTPDKKKRLA
+5607 GVLTQDKKNRISK
-5621 ADLKDS
+5621 DLEGS
-5627 KIDNSSGTSDTTNLK
+5627 KIDKSSTGKDTT
-5642 DFDPSDLEK
+5642 DLQEFNPLEL
-5651 DMYGQQASYKTLLN
+5651 DGGTYKN
-5665 YALNPYNQYTNRDIR
+5665 IFGYALSPYNQYKNRDIR
-5680 ANFFDEFISRI
+5680 ARFFDEFITRI
-5691 FTATELNGA
+5691 PTATRGNGA

-5705 TTGARFGGALRSL
+5705 TTAARYDTALKSL
-5718 KSWFGGKGNDDAMIP
+5718 KSWFGGDNPGDPLRVVAGNDWP
-5733 PEGRPDINWQGI
+5733 GI
-5745 DYLYDQTADKAVSY
+5745 DYLYDQSIKDPTTNTSIPFDN
-5759 EQRFDQLQ
+5759 RFTQLK
-5767 TTVSPDVYAS
+5767 DAEAKNGNFYDF
-5777 NRSAFDYVGGR
+5777 NKNAFDFVGAK

-5793 LPSLDTYEKK
+5793 LPDLSDYAKRKVE
-5803 GLGVV
+5803 
-5808 YKNNGG
+5808 YKNQGG

-5825 FQPRGTDTVPAM
+5825 FQSRGTDTVPAM

-5844 VNASATSK
+5844 VNAGATSR
-5852 NLPLLKE
+5852 NLPLLQK
-5859 MNRGGEVI
+5859 MNGGGEVI
-5867 YRAGGSDSPEGMAP
+5867 YRANGSDSPEGLSAP
-5881 TKTFDIYSALD
+5881 KKSSYFFENTVSGTKAPKQEFLN
-5892 INPEGRLNVP
+5892 NPKYNFNGWMFSGDANLP
-5902 QTRTGKLGLDFLF
+5902 GPFS
-5915 KKWTKQDKNSG
+5915 NSG
-5926 PLGQSF
+5926 RIDLVKFFGAGKNQVLSSDLYKAVDDNSTNLKQWYGGLLANLQSKSEASDSTGDKSQTPF
-5932 GFGPRSVNVDMQKP
+5932 ENRPSIMDNMQKAYLYKYIVGRNKGKTPVGP
-5946 EDLDESFMQYT
+5946 EDPIQSAKSTEAYEES
-5957 GVRNSIIER
+5957 
-5966 LNSGKDYSG
+5966 
-5975 QALMSYYDAMYV
+5975 
-5987 KASQPKSK
+5987 
-5995 EDNPYSN
+5995 
-6002 LYDKKSVVSDSD
+6002 KKRQ
-6014 RETMVNYLNLRDIRD
+6014 RE
-6029 NKLGNKDRSWLYN
+6029 DRSWLPTEGRTWL
-6042 QDRDWSRYFRFPTGD
+6042 QYFGAPTSGS
-6057 EYAATVGG
+6057 EVEANIY
-6065 ALQSVLP
+6065 
-6072 SIFGLLFGTIGA
+6072 GLLSKVMPGVLGVLGAGIGFA
-6084 VAGGAIAGPLGGFGG
+6084 AGSPLGPGAIVPGIAGGIGGNMAGQWLNERAFELLPENFRQRIESKIQEHPENYASGQWIGFG
-6099 AVGLGAAGGQL
+6099 A
-6110 GMMSNQWIIDNFLKD
+6110 
-6125 TDMYKGFSTL
+6125 
-6135 MKENPSNVAAGQTA
+6135 E
-6149 VLATDL
+6149 
-6155 ALGVGLGHHLENGVR
+6155 LGVGAAYGKVIEQAAKREFADASRKVFGSNIGRIEYLRAIGSEEALGKASQIALDAPGDKLASKYLKLTDEEIRTAYERAEKIAIERAQQQSGKVTLAHGGQGGRIGKSGQYAGTTEVPSNIVKENINTARTPNYRFGEGGDPYAGVNGR
-6170 PLVAKGLSAIGAR
+6170 PVDAVGMGGFNAGLHSITDNVNYAVEAYNGIRSATAKGALPDDIGLLMGDITAEGIRRLGFDKTPSAFLSENVPRLFDDARTSSPELFEALVAKLKGDGDLSSLRSLLENRNATWSDALNTLRDSVRGKFKSDWAGM
-6183 KTAEKAL
+6183 TEAEKA
-6190 YPTIQLSAREI
+6190 
-6201 EEQVVR
+6201 
-6207 HIERA
+6207 
-6212 GKKAGNN
+6212 
-6219 GGEIVMSGGRKP
+6219 
-6231 PFASAAELD
+6231 F
-6240 LGRGTPGG
+6240 
-6248 ARFAVNQLPG
+6248 
-6258 KAGNLAD
+6258 
-6265 KLPELAALKPN
+6265 
-6276 QLQDLIS
+6276 QDTAKS
-6283 SLEISSNGVS
+6283 
-6293 RDAAENNVRLMAQKL
+6293 L
-6308 GISEQRIYEAGFDPA
+6308 GIFGTREQAKFIRDPS
-6323 RVQIKDGKLWAP
+6323 G
-6335 GSMLTGAY
+6335 MLDVSGES
-6343 LTRNAH
+6343 L
-6349 EAAHYA
+6349 
-6355 MQALRKTAEELDKPL
+6355 
-6370 GHPQVMEKAGFYLS
+6370 GFYTTEFFEQFNNMKLS
-6384 ELNTKGGIFPD
+6384 ELT
-6395 VFSRLEQ
+6395 RLDTSFKAALESFR
-6402 GGDVTQRLAKIYE
+6402 GHIGHEIVGEGKEYLAHRLLVGEESHDTHDTHHTQE
-6415 DLPGDGRVAFDKLF
+6415 F
-6429 RHAGEPVTIDA
+6429 
-6440 VLKDI
+6440 
-6445 YSRLGN
+6445 N
-6451 TDTGPL
+6451 
-6457 ADALKSQGIYGFIAD
+6457 
-6472 ELSIYGKPLGG
+6472 LGG
-6483 GQQARPINIIAEE
+6483 
-6496 AFRSFRSSSLADVEV
+6496 L
-6511 VSPFIKR
+6511 
-6518 FLDESGARAGA
+6518 
-6529 EELLHELNHG
+6529 
-6539 SDHGGSHH
+6539 
-6547 GSDHGD
+6547 
-6553 SHHIADNTTG
+6553 
-6563 SIEDKH
+6563 
-6569 HYSTG
+6569 
-6574 GVVYANRGKYINFQP
+6574 VYANKGKYINFQP

-6607 ARSTAQHLPLL
+6607 ARATAQHLPLL

-6626 VSLPNAMNTG
+6626 VSSPNLMNTG

-6659 PRPLTRQQKAN
+6659 PKQLTRQEKAN
-6670 RTSSVGTPP
+6670 KIAAMGMAP
-6679 RIDSSSLDPDTGE
+6679 RLQESQLNTDTGT
-6692 IVWTMVLKDR
+6692 IIWNSILKENT
-6702 IYTVLRDS
+6702 YATLRDS
-6710 LQKSFKRLAESGTS
+6710 LQKSFNRLAKSGTS
-6724 DSYEDYNNTL
+6724 DSEEDRNNTL
-6734 VDFKEL
+6734 LDFKEFS
-6740 QYQMKQNVNKYKA
+6740 YQLKENVNKYKA
-6753 GDYGES
+6753 ADYGKAI
-6759 VTYLQSL
+6759 TYLQSL
-6766 KREYEIAARTGSV
+6766 KREYELAADPKTA
-6779 GGDQRDWRAKKQPT
+6779 GGDKDWRFRIN
-6793 QQQGQQQGQPQA
+6793 QA
-6805 QQNQQQQQA
+6805 QTNQQQQA
-6814 SQDPRQQAQQERR
+6814 TQQPAQNQNPFDLRNGAGQNQGPTEKQKAQKETR
-6827 EKNDRVAEAGMAPR
+6827 EK
-6841 IDKDHLDPVTG
+6841 
-6852 AINWPMVLKD
+6852 
-6862 SVYSAQREET
+6862 
-6872 EKAFRSLSG
+6872 
-6881 STKPV
+6881 
-6886 DQVEYQRMQDV
+6886 
-6897 FAELKNN
+6897 
-6904 LKQNVD
+6904 
-6910 KYNAGDYGESRTFLD
+6910 
-6925 SLNREYDIAAKGGG
+6925 
-6939 VGGNKPDWR
+6939 
-6948 KPRQKPAGQQP
+6948 
-6959 PNPAQAPG
+6959 
-6967 QAPDPNAP
+6967 
-6975 KADSYDDRD
+6975 
-6984 PTAQQQTRQRAN
+6984 
-6996 TDRAERNARI
+6996 NARI
-7006 AAMGAPPRI
+7006 AAMGVPKRI
-7015 NEDNLDPVTGNIS
+7015 DNDDLDRVTGSVN
-7028 WPMVLTDGVFSEN
+7028 WPYVLQDDIFNEN
-7041 RTSIQSLFSDIASK
+7041 RQNIEKIFKEYSLMGPTDKTIDKES
-7055 GTPADMDT
+7055 
-7063 YQEGLSQFKDLKAL
+7063 GLYEFKNLKAL
-7077 MKENVNNYN
+7077 MKENVNNYD
-7086 AGDYGSS
+7086 AGMYGKS
-7093 RTFVDSLESEF
+7093 RTFVDRLENEF
-7104 IKAAKS
+7104 IKAHKNGA
-7110 GYIGG
+7110 IGLA
-7115 ETPNWRKKK
+7115 T
-7124 DDQAQPPANETEEQ
+7124 
-7138 RARREKKEKNDRVS
+7138 
-7152 EVGQAPRI
+7152 
-7160 DPSFLDPVTGQVR
+7160 
-7173 WTMALTDPAYSSNRD
+7173 
-7188 DIQKAFSDIADGGFP
+7188 
-7203 VEYDQ
+7203 
-7208 YEKTNTDFQEFK
+7208 
-7220 NRFKENV
+7220 
-7227 NNYSAG
+7227 
-7233 DYGES
+7233 
-7238 RTYLDSLHR
+7238 
-7247 EYDNAAKGGGVGGDK
+7247 
-7262 PNWRKPRNFASG
+7262 G

-7280 NQALQ
+7280 NQALS
-7285 NSSGHYASGGIVY
+7285 NSNSNYASGGIVY
-7298 ANNGALIDA
+7298 ANNGALINA

-7371 NPIGAMSQIS
+7371 DPIGAMSQIS

-7408 QAQEVSKAIGN
+7408 QAREVSQAIGN

-7434 MTESAQKL
+7434 MTDSAQKL

-7453 FPEEIVLTHSGN
+7453 FPEEIILTHSGN

-7490 NNNIDSAMA
+7490 NTNIDSAMA